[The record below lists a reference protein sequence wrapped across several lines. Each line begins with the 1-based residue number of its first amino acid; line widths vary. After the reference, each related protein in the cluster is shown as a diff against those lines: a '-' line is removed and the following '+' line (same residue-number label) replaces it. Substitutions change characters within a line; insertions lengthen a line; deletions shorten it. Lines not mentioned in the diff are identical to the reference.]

1 MLIHRRSILDPHS
14 LFKMDPTIKPIFG
27 FNVEQ
32 VINGHGLHRMAI
44 LIHGQNIIHFLNTM
58 FCVLGPD
65 TDLLQEVLVDI
76 SEKHCRLGLSPDHFR
91 LLCRA
96 LLEVLSKAMGDDWTA
111 DLKTAWFQVIRFL
124 SFEISKAMQKR
135 MLVSCDPI
143 CRPKNQGKKV
153 SAQFSMSDEVSVRSK
168 KRQLAAHAC

>member
-44 LIHGQNIIHFLNTM
+44 LIHGQNIIQMLDTM
-58 FCVLGPD
+58 FSVLGPD
-65 TDLLQEVLVDI
+65 TDLLQEVLMEIGD
-76 SEKHCRLGLSPDHFR
+76 KHCKLGLSPDHFM

-96 LLEVLSKAMGDDWTA
+96 LLEVLAKAMGDDWTA
-111 DLKTAWFQVIRFL
+111 ELKTAWFQVIRFL
-124 SFEISKAMQKR
+124 SFEISKAMQRR
-135 MLVSCDPI
+135 MLASCDPI
-143 CRPKNQGKKV
+143 HRANMQCEKV
-153 SAQFSMSDEVSVRSK
+153 NARTSIRDEVSSRK
-168 KRQLAAHAC
+168 KRRVADHAC